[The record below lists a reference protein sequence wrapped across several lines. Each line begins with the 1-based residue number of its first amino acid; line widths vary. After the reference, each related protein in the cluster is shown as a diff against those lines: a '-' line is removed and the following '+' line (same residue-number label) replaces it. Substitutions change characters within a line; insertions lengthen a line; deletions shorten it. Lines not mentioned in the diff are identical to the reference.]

1 MVACLE
7 RLVKL
12 ETLEKL
18 VKLERSRQSELTSEQ
33 EFVENEVQDA
43 RKSVVTD
50 TVANVVEAKSSFLES
65 EGGTKQVEKV
75 VKDALEVG
83 GVLWRHQLVH
93 VAFRQ
98 FHAVQHDMRTVTT
111 QRKSR

>member
-1 MVACLE
+1 M
-7 RLVKL
+7 
-12 ETLEKL
+12 
-18 VKLERSRQSELTSEQ
+18 TSEQ

-65 EGGTKQVEKV
+65 EGGTNQVEKA

-83 GVLWRHQLVH
+83 GVLWRHQSH
-93 VAFRQ
+93 VARQ